1 MVGLALTTFPSCS
14 DNEAQ
19 PFDEPEV
26 NSDTLCYV
34 TVPDTAK
41 TLTAERAMMIA
52 ARLLRPDVGSC
63 CLGTE
68 FDTSISIFR
77 VSDAR
82 FDIFV
87 HYSDV

>member
-1 MVGLALTTFPSCS
+1 MKHLITSIIVSLLLCVGFGGCGG
-14 DNEAQ
+14 D
-19 PFDEPEV
+19 
-26 NSDTLCYV
+26 
-34 TVPDTAK
+34 PDA
-41 TLTAERAMMIA
+41 
-52 ARLLRPDVGSC
+52 GSC